1 MTARVDNPGN
11 IVGAGPRRGAAA
23 PPVPRVSGPD
33 EAFLLAEEKL
43 GYGTSIQYCWVLDHD
58 PGRDAVD
65 RFAEA
70 LSRGLLHR
78 SVGPRRVPGA
88 QRRWLRSPAAPQV
101 ISGARIDDAA
111 IGAWADEVL
120 RATDLRPSR
129 GPAWRLHTTTTTQ
142 ERRVVVLMASHLVAD
157 GEAIMRA
164 IIAAA
169 DGAVVELPGI
179 HSARGSAA
187 VRADLRDSAR
197 QVRAAGRSAR
207 AALRSAREKRHSARP
222 ATTAESVSAAP
233 TYDPYRA
240 GLVAVDIDRDRWHA
254 CSKAHGGTGNTLY
267 TAVTCGVVH
276 RSGVPVGEQLRV
288 SVAVSKRGGPEDQ
301 RANAS
306 GGVWLRIDP
315 RHRWPDDLGYLRAL
329 SRDAFAAY
337 ATSGT
342 DVPDDLQPLVRM
354 MPRRVLGI
362 ALRSVPAPDVSVS
375 NLGVLDE
382 KVRAI
387 GGEPASSFLL
397 RLLVRDGAD
406 RDLAVPGPG
415 LSTWIVEYGDRVTMT
430 FAGFVPEYYGDG
442 ERLAGLVGDELSAWG
457 LPHRFW

>member
-1 MTARVDNPGN
+1 MTAPAATTP
-11 IVGAGPRRGAAA
+11 IATAPTMSGPAVT
-23 PPVPRVSGPD
+23 PVPRVSGPD

-43 GYGTSIQYCWVLDHD
+43 GYGTSIQYCWVLDDD
-58 PGRDAVD
+58 PGIGAVE
-65 RFAEA
+65 RFAEQ
-70 LSRGLLHR
+70 LSHGLLHR

-88 QRRWLRSPAAPQV
+88 QRRWLRSPSAPQV
-101 ISGARIDDAA
+101 ISAARIDDAA

-120 RATDLRPSR
+120 RAADLRPSR
-129 GPAWRLHTTTTTQ
+129 GPAWRLHTTTTTRD
-142 ERRVVVLMASHLVAD
+142 RRVVVLLVSHLVAD

-164 IIAAA
+164 IVAAA
-169 DGAVVELPGI
+169 DGEVAELPAPR
-179 HSARGSAA
+179 SARGARA
-187 VRADLRDSAR
+187 MRADLRDSAR

-207 AALRSAREKRHSARP
+207 AAVRSARQKRRSAVP
-222 ATTAESVSAAP
+222 APTAGNNSAAP

-240 GLVAVDIDRDRWHA
+240 SLVTVDIDRDRWHRCA
-254 CSKAHGGTGNTLY
+254 KAHGGTGNTLY

-315 RHRWPDDLGYLRAL
+315 RHRWPGDLGYLRAL
-329 SRDAFAAY
+329 SREAFAAY

-342 DVPDDLQPLVRM
+342 DVPDDLQALVRV
-354 MPRRVLGI
+354 MPRRVLGA

-387 GGEPASSFLL
+387 GGVPASSFLL
-397 RLLVRDGAD
+397 RMLVRDRAG
-406 RDLAVPGPG
+406 RDLVVPGPG
-415 LSTWIVEYGDRVTMT
+415 LSTWIVEYGDRITMT
-430 FAGFVPEYYGDG
+430 VAGFVPEYHGDSAQ
-442 ERLAGLVGDELSAWG
+442 LAAVVGDELSAWG